1 MSRLCLHSFALLLL
15 CSSSFAFSAF
25 GGDSTSGCPMFKVA
39 SSISTRVSN
48 MFTTAAA
55 PLQSFDGSSNNV
67 ANPNWGSINQPF
79 IRQTP
84 VRYADGISKVAGATL
99 PSPRLISNLVFHG
112 PEDGVTNNRDW
123 SAMTYAWGQ
132 FLDHDMMRTDAA
144 APKDTMTFDVPKGDA
159 VFDSN
164 STGTKTMSASR
175 SNFDAATGTSAANPR
190 QQLNSLSSF
199 IDGSQVYGETQSLA
213 SSLREKRAGRMSDGG
228 SGVNLLPRLTN
239 TSDLFLTGDVRGNEN
254 PELCSLHVLFV
265 REHNRIAAQ
274 LAAANPA
281 LSDEELFQR
290 ARRRV
295 IALLQK
301 VTYSEFL
308 PAVLGTANLPAYAGY
323 RSSVN
328 PSISNEFGAAAFR
341 LGHSMLGADLQF
353 LDDNG
358 NTVFPEMSLRDAFFN
373 SGVLRQTGI
382 EPVLKYLSSD
392 RGQEIDA
399 KIIEDV
405 RSFLFTN
412 LGGAGHDL
420 AALNIQR
427 GRDHGLASYAEARV
441 AYKLPPV
448 SSFSQITSDLA
459 VQSALKAAYVTVDR
473 VELWVGGL
481 AEQHLAGSSV
491 GPLFAAILKDQF
503 ARLRSGDR
511 YWYQNPGVLS
521 QAEVADIE
529 KTQLSDIIKR
539 NTKLQNLQPNV
550 FLFETA
556 VAGVAFRDMNG
567 DGQLAAAPPPRAG
580 KKPAAPAPE
589 PLLKN
594 VPVSLIAA
602 DGSTAAS
609 GATDSTGK
617 FVLRAQLD
625 LGEYTLKTSLNP
637 SVAIRVALTKG
648 GIVSGFSVAISPAQF
663 SSAEGVADADAQDA
677 EVDGPED
684 SESGKSFFSSR
695 ANQAVLGGSAAA
707 CVVAGVVLGVVLKRR
722 AARRR
727 NVLPQL
733 SEHAVSTPLDAVS
746 VAV

>member
-84 VRYADGISKVAGATL
+84 VRYADGISKVAGAAL

-301 VTYSEFL
+301 VTYAEFL
-308 PAVLGTANLPAYAGY
+308 PAVLGTANLPPYAGY

-382 EPVLKYLSSD
+382 EPVLKYLASD

-617 FVLRAQLD
+617 FILRAQLD
-625 LGEYTLKTSLNP
+625 LGEYTLKTSLSP

-648 GIVSGFSVAISPAQF
+648 GIVSGFSVPISPVQL

-677 EVDGPED
+677 EVDGPD
-684 SESGKSFFSSR
+684 SESSKSFFSSR

-727 NVLPQL
+727 NLLPQL
-733 SEHAVSTPLDAVS
+733 SEQAVSTPLDAVT

>member
-1 MSRLCLHSFALLLL
+1 
-15 CSSSFAFSAF
+15 
-25 GGDSTSGCPMFKVA
+25 
-39 SSISTRVSN
+39 
-48 MFTTAAA
+48 
-55 PLQSFDGSSNNV
+55 
-67 ANPNWGSINQPF
+67 
-79 IRQTP
+79 
-84 VRYADGISKVAGATL
+84 
-99 PSPRLISNLVFHG
+99 
-112 PEDGVTNNRDW
+112 
-123 SAMTYAWGQ
+123 
-132 FLDHDMMRTDAA
+132 
-144 APKDTMTFDVPKGDA
+144 
-159 VFDSN
+159 
-164 STGTKTMSASR
+164 
-175 SNFDAATGTSAANPR
+175 
-190 QQLNSLSSF
+190 
-199 IDGSQVYGETQSLA
+199 
-213 SSLREKRAGRMSDGG
+213 
-228 SGVNLLPRLTN
+228 
-239 TSDLFLTGDVRGNEN
+239 
-254 PELCSLHVLFV
+254 
-265 REHNRIAAQ
+265 
-274 LAAANPA
+274 
-281 LSDEELFQR
+281 
-290 ARRRV
+290 
-295 IALLQK
+295 
-301 VTYSEFL
+301 
-308 PAVLGTANLPAYAGY
+308 
-323 RSSVN
+323 
-328 PSISNEFGAAAFR
+328 
-341 LGHSMLGADLQF
+341 MLGADLQF

-580 KKPAAPAPE
+580 KKPTAPAPE

-594 VPVSLIAA
+594 VPVS
-602 DGSTAAS
+602 
-609 GATDSTGK
+609 
-617 FVLRAQLD
+617 
-625 LGEYTLKTSLNP
+625 
-637 SVAIRVALTKG
+637 
-648 GIVSGFSVAISPAQF
+648 
-663 SSAEGVADADAQDA
+663 
-677 EVDGPED
+677 
-684 SESGKSFFSSR
+684 SSR
-695 ANQAVLGGSAAA
+695 PTAPPRHPAPRTPQENSSCARSLISA
-707 CVVAGVVLGVVLKRR
+707 
-722 AARRR
+722 
-727 NVLPQL
+727 
-733 SEHAVSTPLDAVS
+733 STRSRPA
-746 VAV
+746 